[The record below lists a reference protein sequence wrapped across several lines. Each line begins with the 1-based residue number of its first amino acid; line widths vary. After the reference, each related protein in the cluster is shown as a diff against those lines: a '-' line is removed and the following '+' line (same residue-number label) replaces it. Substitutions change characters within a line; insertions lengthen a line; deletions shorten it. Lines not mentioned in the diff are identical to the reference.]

1 MYDNNHVS
9 SHTIMRRLLIL
20 FICLLSI
27 LSIKASDKD
36 TPIYPTG
43 KNAVYRIYLKDK
55 KGTPYSL
62 NKPEKYLSKRAIARR
77 RHQQLPVDSTDLPVS
92 PAYVKAIRSDDV
104 QVLGCSKWNNTVVI
118 MTEKAKAVEKLRTLP
133 FVDNIIEVWEEPKN
147 NGQPAKRDS
156 LRPMDLNKTVKEYYG
171 FAQEQTEM
179 LNGQRLHEMGFKGRG
194 MMIAVLDGG
203 FMNVDTIPA
212 LRNSTI
218 LGVRDFVRD
227 RKANVFEQLD
237 HGTKVLS
244 LMATC
249 IPNVYVGAAPEAYYW
264 LLRSEDGPT
273 ESMAEEDYWAMAVEF
288 ADSVGCDVIN
298 SSLGYHEYDNKST
311 NYRYRDLTGR
321 HALISRTASMLA
333 DKGIVHVN
341 SGGNSGMG
349 SWKKIGVP
357 ADATDIL
364 AVGATNKERLNAAYS
379 SVGPS
384 ADGRVKPDI
393 VALGNPWLISGRGH
407 STISQGTSFAAPQIC
422 GWVACLWQALPDKT
436 AREILNLV
444 RMSGD
449 NTEYPDNIFGY
460 GMPDFYK
467 AYQMGKGMEN

>member
-1 MYDNNHVS
+1 
-9 SHTIMRRLLIL
+9 MRRIIILIIS
-20 FICLLSI
+20 FLSV
-27 LSIKASDKD
+27 LTIKASGKD

-62 NKPEKYLSKRAIARR
+62 NKPEKYLSKRSIARR
-77 RHQQLPVDSTDLPVS
+77 KQQQLPVDSTDLPVN
-92 PAYVKAIRSDDV
+92 PAYVKAIRSNDV

-118 MTEKAKAVEKLRTLP
+118 MTEKAKTVERLSTLP
-133 FVDNIIEVWEEPKN
+133 FVDNIILVWEEPKN
-147 NGQPAKRDS
+147 NSMAPKRDS
-156 LRPMDLNKTVKEYYG
+156 LRMMDLNKTVKDYYG
-171 FAQEQTEM
+171 SAQEQTEM

-203 FMNVDTIPA
+203 FMNVDSIPA
-212 LRNSTI
+212 FRNSNI
-218 LGVRDFVRD
+218 IGARDFVRD
-227 RKANVFEQLD
+227 RKANVYEQLD

-249 IPNVYVGAAPEAYYW
+249 IPNVYVGAAPEASYW

-273 ESMAEEDYWAMAVEF
+273 ESMAEEDYWAMAAEF

-321 HALISRTASMLA
+321 YSLISRTASMLA

-349 SWKKIGVP
+349 TWKKIGVP

-364 AVGATNKERLNAAYS
+364 AVGATNKERVNAAYS

-384 ADGRVKPDI
+384 ADGRIKPDI
-393 VALGNPWLISGRGH
+393 VALGNPWLISGRGMM
-407 STISQGTSFAAPQIC
+407 TISSGTSFAAPQIC
-422 GWVACLWQALPDKT
+422 GWVACLWQALPGKT
-436 AREILNLV
+436 AREILDLV

-460 GMPDFYK
+460 GMPDFYN
-467 AYQMGKGMEN
+467 AYQMGKGEIDN